1 MDTKDYAKQP
11 LDTQTKQEL
20 TSRRA
25 LIIDEIRYLTQ
36 QLDDLKNEVSMINE
50 KYKELNSK

>member
-1 MDTKDYAKQP
+1 MYTKDYAKQP

-25 LIIDEIRYLTQ
+25 LILDEIRYLTQ
-36 QLDDLKNEVSMINE
+36 QLDELKSEVSMINE
-50 KYKELNSK
+50 KYNELNSK